1 MRIVI
6 NLKFKT
12 LYYDFSHL
20 HFEFPANNN
29 GPMKSVKIKTRKQ
42 KKVVVLLSPNQDGNN
57 LSEFIMNLSESVT
70 VKITHFKGL
79 SGEFLV

>member
-1 MRIVI
+1 MHIS
-6 NLKFKT
+6 NYEKSHKLKFKK

-42 KKVVVLLSPNQDGNN
+42 KKSCGAALSPIKMATNYQNS
-57 LSEFIMNLSESVT
+57 L
-70 VKITHFKGL
+70 
-79 SGEFLV
+79 

>member
-1 MRIVI
+1 MRKVI
-6 NLKFKT
+6 NLKFKK

-42 KKVVVLLSPNQDGNN
+42 KKSCGAALSPIKMATNYQNS
-57 LSEFIMNLSESVT
+57 L
-70 VKITHFKGL
+70 
-79 SGEFLV
+79 